1 MISNTC
7 YELINTSCGL
17 LSYWKRYLGTTDSP
31 VLEYVCPRFEYAENL
46 KNYYRYVAWA
56 EDYNQTEENYWV
68 YAVLQDHEVVDY
80 FKDRE
85 SAEAEALNQY
95 DLGYTS
101 SLYVVQ
107 ITTRYDDWN

>member
-1 MISNTC
+1 MSLPNT
-7 YELINTSCGL
+7 NPTHSSFQGRT
-17 LSYWKRYLGTTDSP
+17 K
-31 VLEYVCPRFEYAENL
+31 
-46 KNYYRYVAWA
+46 
-56 EDYNQTEENYWV
+56 V

-107 ITTRYDDWN
+107 ITTSYDA